1 MLFYKGAIIRQFPW
15 LLEPNK
21 ALDTGDFIQSKFS
34 PDIYGTSN
42 QGLSGITHHPVI
54 FYYALY

>member
-21 ALDTGDFIQSKFS
+21 ALDTGDFICFKTRANFS
-34 PDIYGTSN
+34 LNI
-42 QGLSGITHHPVI
+42 QAHPESRIVQ
-54 FYYALY
+54 